1 MKKSTSFYGKHN
13 ENETRTRLIFFYYY
27 YFRFWFLIVA
37 ALTILALIYS
47 MVILMMPTTREA
59 VLRRRLREPPNGIE
73 RLIRRIQIGDFLILH
88 LLGQNVNVKSYS
100 EILSSLFHNL
110 CGDGDTPS
118 APSTLEMAPIYPEIT
133 KYGKESE
140 T

>member
-1 MKKSTSFYGKHN
+1 
-13 ENETRTRLIFFYYY
+13 
-27 YFRFWFLIVA
+27 
-37 ALTILALIYS
+37 
-47 MVILMMPTTREA
+47 MMPTTREA
-59 VLRRRLREPPNGIE
+59 VLRRRLREAPGGID

-88 LLGQNVNVKSYS
+88 LLGQNINVKSYS
-100 EILSSLFHNL
+100 EILTSLFHRL
-110 CGDGDTPS
+110 CGDNNDTPS

>member
-1 MKKSTSFYGKHN
+1 M
-13 ENETRTRLIFFYYY
+13 
-27 YFRFWFLIVA
+27 
-37 ALTILALIYS
+37 YS

-59 VLRRRLREPPNGIE
+59 VLRRRLREAPIGIE
-73 RLIRRIQIGDFLILH
+73 RLIRRIHIGDFLLLH
-88 LLGQNVNVKSYS
+88 LLGQNINVKSYS
-100 EILSSLFHNL
+100 EILGSLFNNL
-110 CGDGDTPS
+110 CQTDTPS

>member
-1 MKKSTSFYGKHN
+1 MPHVHACVF
-13 ENETRTRLIFFYYY
+13 IF
-27 YFRFWFLIVA
+27 FRFWFLFVA
-37 ALTILALIYS
+37 ALTILGLIYS

-59 VLRRRLREPPNGIE
+59 VLRRRLREAPSGIE
-73 RLIRRIQIGDFLILH
+73 RLIRRVQIGDFLILH
-88 LLGQNVNVKSYS
+88 LLGQNINVKSYS
-100 EILSSLFHNL
+100 EILASLFHQL

>member
-1 MKKSTSFYGKHN
+1 MM
-13 ENETRTRLIFFYYY
+13 
-27 YFRFWFLIVA
+27 
-37 ALTILALIYS
+37 YS

-59 VLRRRLREPPNGIE
+59 VLRRRLREAPIGIE
-73 RLIRRIQIGDFLILH
+73 RLIRRIHVGDFLLLH
-88 LLGQNVNVKSYS
+88 LLGQNINVKSYS
-100 EILSSLFHNL
+100 EILSSLFNNL
-110 CGDGDTPS
+110 CGDSDTPS

>member
-1 MKKSTSFYGKHN
+1 
-13 ENETRTRLIFFYYY
+13 
-27 YFRFWFLIVA
+27 
-37 ALTILALIYS
+37 

-59 VLRRRLREPPNGIE
+59 VLRRRLRETPNGID

-100 EILSSLFHNL
+100 EILSSLFNNL

>member
-1 MKKSTSFYGKHN
+1 
-13 ENETRTRLIFFYYY
+13 
-27 YFRFWFLIVA
+27 
-37 ALTILALIYS
+37 
-47 MVILMMPTTREA
+47 MMPTTREA

>member
-1 MKKSTSFYGKHN
+1 
-13 ENETRTRLIFFYYY
+13 
-27 YFRFWFLIVA
+27 
-37 ALTILALIYS
+37 
-47 MVILMMPTTREA
+47 MMPTTREA
-59 VLRRRLREPPNGIE
+59 VLRRRLREAPNGIE